1 MKRTF
6 VSTLLIAF
14 ALLFLIQVNAYAVTM
29 KVPLVVGGGSP
40 KSAMIVREIHVLND
54 EKEITVK
61 FELLYGPKGLV
72 LGTTH
77 VHLAAKMED
86 IPQKNGNPIPGRFDH
101 SKEPDFFNQTKYRI
115 PILEGL
121 GPGDEVCIAAHAEIM
136 IVGDETIYETGWGA
150 GKDFPGKNWA
160 MYMVYKIQKPEQ
172 APAASPASKT
182 IVWGEVKAE

>member
-1 MKRTF
+1 MKKRF

-14 ALLFLIQVNAYAVTM
+14 SLLLLNQMNAYAGTM
-29 KVPLVVGGGSP
+29 KVNLIIGGGSP

-61 FELLYGPKGLV
+61 FHLLYGPKGLV

-77 VHLAAKMED
+77 VHLAVDVKD

-101 SKEPDFFNQTKYRI
+101 SKEPDSFNETKYHI
-115 PILEGL
+115 PIPKGL

-136 IVGDETIYETGWGA
+136 IVGDRTIYETGWGA
-150 GKDFPGKNWA
+150 GEDFPGRNWA

-182 IVWGEVKAE
+182 TVWGEIKAE